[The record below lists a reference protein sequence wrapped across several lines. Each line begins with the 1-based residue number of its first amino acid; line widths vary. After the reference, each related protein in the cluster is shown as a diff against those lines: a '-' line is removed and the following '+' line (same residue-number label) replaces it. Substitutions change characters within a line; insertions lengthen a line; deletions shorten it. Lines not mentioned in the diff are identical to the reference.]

1 MKILIALATFNR
13 PVITRLCLENLQEVR
28 SDDVK
33 LVVYDDASTAY
44 SKEYLLGFADEVV
57 RFERNGGIER
67 SRAKAIR
74 DFVYRYNDFD
84 LIYFTDNDAIH
95 DPKFIEVIRSVSAW
109 QRNRPEVLPFSLYNT
124 FFHNRTENLISESGM
139 FAVLKTIPG
148 ISQCYTRE
156 MADLI
161 VDALNTSPELE
172 STYGWDYIYTMI
184 LARPCLNTK
193 VSFVEHFARDK
204 HEAGMHS
211 TNSGAGPDALVDFE
225 RDRALNPTPYLV
237 QIRDETIGKILN

>member
-13 PVITRLCLENLQEVR
+13 PVITQLCLRNLQLVR
-28 SDDVK
+28 SDAVK

-44 SKEYLLGFADEVV
+44 SKETLLEFADDVI

-74 DFVYRYNDFD
+74 DFVYRYTDYD

-95 DPKFIEVIRSVSAW
+95 DPKFVDVLRSVSAW
-109 QRNRPEVLPFSLYNT
+109 QRGRSEILPFSLYNSLV
-124 FFHNRTENLISESGM
+124 HNRLKNLISESEM
-139 FAVLKTIPG
+139 FVVLKTMAG

-156 MADLI
+156 MAEII
-161 VDALNTSPELE
+161 VDALNGSADME

-184 LARPCLNTK
+184 LNRPCLITK

-211 TNSGAGPDALVDFE
+211 ANSGTGPDALADFE
-225 RDRALNPTPYLV
+225 RCRALNPSPFLV
-237 QIRDETIGKILN
+237 ELRDEIIEKILN

>member
-1 MKILIALATFNR
+1 MKILIALATYNR
-13 PVITRLCLENLQEVR
+13 PVITQLCLQNLQLVR
-28 SDDVK
+28 SEDVK
-33 LVVYDDASTAY
+33 VVVYDDASTSY
-44 SKEYLLGFADEVV
+44 TKEYLLKFADDVV

-67 SRAKAIR
+67 SRAKSIR
-74 DFVYRYNDFD
+74 DFVYRYIDFD

-124 FFHNRTENLISESGM
+124 LFHNRSENLISESGM
-139 FAVLKTIPG
+139 FVVLKTIPG

-156 MADLI
+156 MAEII
-161 VDALNTSPELE
+161 VDVLNRSADFE
-172 STYGWDYIYTMI
+172 STYGWDYIYTMV
-184 LARPCLNTK
+184 LGRPCLNTK

-211 TNSGAGPDALVDFE
+211 ANSGTGPDALIDFE
-225 RDRALNPTPYLV
+225 RDRALNPTPYLIE
-237 QIRDETIGKILN
+237 IRDETIGKILS

>member
-1 MKILIALATFNR
+1 MKIPIALATYNR
-13 PVITRLCLENLQEVR
+13 PVITELCLQNLQAVR
-28 SDDVK
+28 SDAVK

-44 SKEYLLGFADEVV
+44 TKEYLLEYADDVI

-74 DFVYRYNDFD
+74 DFVYRYVDYD

-95 DPKFIEVIRSVSAW
+95 DPKFIDVIRSVGAW
-109 QRNRPEVLPFSLYNT
+109 QRNRGEVLPFSLYNT
-124 FFHNRTENLISESGM
+124 FFHNRSENSISESGM
-139 FAVLKTIPG
+139 FVVLKTIPG

-156 MADLI
+156 MAEII
-161 VDALNTSPELE
+161 VDALNGSADLE

-184 LARPCLNTK
+184 LDRPCLNTK

-211 TNSGAGPDALVDFE
+211 LNSGTGQDALVDFE

-237 QIRDETIGKILN
+237 QIRDEIIGKILN